1 MNPCTPSWT
10 ESADTILLE
19 FETGR
24 LRRLEVAGIATLAAA
39 AGWMWLGASGLAL
52 VVLWFR
58 ARWPLPDVVR
68 YQLDARRVRLVSLGV
83 VRVRWTEGWFKAGEV
98 FSDEIDPADFAA
110 LRRFLK
116 AAVRDRTDQ
125 LKTG

>member
-1 MNPCTPSWT
+1 
-10 ESADTILLE
+10 
-19 FETGR
+19 
-24 LRRLEVAGIATLAAA
+24 
-39 AGWMWLGASGLAL
+39 MWLGTSGLAL

-58 ARWPLPDVVR
+58 AWWPLPDLVS
-68 YQLDARRVRLVSLGV
+68 YQLDARRMRIVRLGA
-83 VRVRWTEGWFKAGEV
+83 VRVRWVEGWFKAGEV

-116 AAVRDRTDQ
+116 AAVRDRTGQ